1 MLIHNLFF
9 IYGVG
14 LTSSFQRAILENSKI
29 MYITNPKLP
38 IVFGHKNDILNS
50 VSDKKDIVDADYLK
64 LFNGYITVNLMTD
77 KDIDEC
83 EKLMEMIETYCG
95 YELYNINAIISIRGL
110 T

>member
-1 MLIHNLFF
+1 
-9 IYGVG
+9 
-14 LTSSFQRAILENSKI
+14 

-50 VSDKKDIVDADYLK
+50 VSDKKDIVNADYLK
-64 LFNGYITVNLMTD
+64 LFNGYITVNLKTD